1 MFYRLA
7 ASLNIALNCPASPPP
22 PVFFYVQHLA
32 ITGKQNLQAQF
43 V

>member
-7 ASLNIALNCPASPPP
+7 ASLNIALKFPRPPP